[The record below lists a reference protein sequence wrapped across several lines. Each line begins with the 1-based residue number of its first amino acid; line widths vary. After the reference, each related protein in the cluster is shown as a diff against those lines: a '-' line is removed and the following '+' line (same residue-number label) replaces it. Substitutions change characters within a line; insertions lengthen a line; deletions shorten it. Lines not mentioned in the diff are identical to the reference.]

1 MMEMK
6 KTIRINELKAGGA
19 VDDLFAVRFKKPVSA
34 YKNGYSFQLW
44 VSDSGGDM
52 AVKYWGE
59 RDERKVRALF
69 DTMAKGSVVHVKGK
83 ITEYNNALEVHVNP
97 TSGDSVE
104 ALGEGEY
111 DIADF
116 VASTKEDV
124 EQMRSQLF
132 TAIRKVS
139 DAHLRQLLES
149 FFGDEEFVR
158 QFCSCPAS
166 ITHHAN
172 WIGGLLE
179 HTLRV
184 TKLCEFF
191 AQQYPGLDR
200 DLLITGAVLHDIGKL
215 REYAV
220 TSIIGATDDGRLVG
234 HLVIGAGMVND
245 ACRLLG
251 DFPPELNLKVQHMV
265 LSSHGTAEYGS
276 PKVPM
281 FPEAQ
286 ALAMADLADTRIED
300 MITVKATA
308 STEDDWVQDRSVGSV
323 FLK

>member
-1 MMEMK
+1 MK

-19 VDDLFAVRFKKPVSA
+19 VDDLFAVRFKKPVSP

-132 TAIRKVS
+132 TAIRRVS
-139 DAHLRQLLES
+139 DGHLKQLLES

-184 TKLCEFF
+184 TKMCEFF

-215 REYAV
+215 REYTV

-234 HLVIGAGMVND
+234 HLVMGAGMVND

-251 DFPPELNLKVQHMV
+251 DFPSELGLKVQHMV